1 MLARGMVD
9 AAMQLIDIGYSP
21 YIMLPRTT
29 FVHVLEWPLVGSR
42 HLSTYHEHE
51 HSAHYSLTVD
61 TWTIPVSNLFAR
73 LRELN
78 HEWHP

>member
-42 HLSTYHEHE
+42 HLSTYHEH
-51 HSAHYSLTVD
+51 